1 MPTGVSVVSN
11 IVWFLCRCFQPET
24 HCLIIHNFRSE
35 CNTPFPRHLHNL
47 PQFFR
52 ALSGT
57 LFAPFSQFCRAFLRS
72 FRRSFVLF
80 PALFRAFS
88 GTFSHSFRRSFAF
101 FSVLFRVLSGAALLR
116 SRAAVFPSFGKGGE
130 SDSFPRGNR
139 RPPTRKAAVS
149 SAKNAHDGSA
159 DAYPEL
165 NRFLTFCCYSWR
177 FLVL

>member
-57 LFAPFSQFCRAFLRS
+57 LFAPFTQFCRAFLRS
-72 FRRSFVLF
+72 FRHFLRFSRHFFALF
-80 PALFRAFS
+80 PALFRTLFGALS
-88 GTFSHSFRRSFAF
+88 RSFRRSFAF
-101 FSVLFRVLSGAALLR
+101 FPVQPCC
-116 SRAAVFPSFGKGGE
+116 AVEPPFSPPFPKEGQGWF
-130 SDSFPRGNR
+130 
-139 RPPTRKAAVS
+139 V
-149 SAKNAHDGSA
+149 
-159 DAYPEL
+159 
-165 NRFLTFCCYSWR
+165 
-177 FLVL
+177 